1 MEVIRGDAA
10 YDNLECVV
18 LSIKQYPEEVQDYLW
33 EALAEVQDKWLTR
46 IAKAAIAYL
55 EEKLD
60 RMERDGWQA

>member
-10 YDNLECVV
+10 YDNLECVI

-46 IAKAAIAYL
+46 IGTDGVAYL

-60 RMERDGWQA
+60 RMERNG